1 MSDNDQEI
9 DEPEIRENENHN
21 DIINDDTDV
30 TEEEN
35 KHITELANDSLQ
47 NDLKGKYLLTVY
59 DEIKKHLKFM
69 EIIHQNKI
77 ISTFKNK
84 NIKFNL

>member
-30 TEEEN
+30 TEEDN

-47 NDLKGKYLLTVY
+47 NDLEGKYLLRD
-59 DEIKKHLKFM
+59 DEI
-69 EIIHQNKI
+69 
-77 ISTFKNK
+77 
-84 NIKFNL
+84 